1 MICRQLGYNSVKD
14 YYINSYFGSVP
25 EDFSY
30 TSVSCYGDE
39 NRLEDCSLY
48 SGSTYSCSK
57 YSGAGVSCS
66 LEDEHEPEPEDY
78 DPDHSATSEF
88 RIIS

>member
-30 TSVSCYGDE
+30 SSASCSGDE
-39 NRLEDCSLY
+39 SRLEDCSLT
-48 SGSTYSCSK
+48 SGSTYDTCS
-57 YSGAGVSCS
+57 SNNGAGVSCS
-66 LEDEHEPEPEDY
+66 LEDEHEPEDD
-78 DPDHSATSEF
+78 DPDYSATSEF